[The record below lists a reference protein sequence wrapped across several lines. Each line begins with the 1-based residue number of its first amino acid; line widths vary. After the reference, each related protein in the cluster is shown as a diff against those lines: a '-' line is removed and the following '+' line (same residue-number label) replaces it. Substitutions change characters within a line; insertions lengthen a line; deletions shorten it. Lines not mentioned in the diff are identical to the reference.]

1 MISSSVSK
9 LPFLLTIMY
18 CFFCFGQ
25 NSGPNANALQQ
36 VFTEE
41 PSYWQKDE
49 RQKLVQWQE
58 RILVHVD
65 KNFVKEEESLFFKA
79 YVLTGPNR
87 IRATIS
93 KVLKVEL
100 LDDQKQVLR
109 TQYHEITDGMAVG
122 AFVMPKKLN
131 EGEYTLRAYTR
142 WMQNYGDSF
151 YSHTLLQN
159 ETASSSE
166 SIDKNEME
174 SLKISFYPE
183 GNQLIEQLDNWLLI
197 KATMEG
203 NQHLDIKGQIIDEN
217 NEVIVAA
224 TAYGEGLT
232 SVVFNPQPGKKY
244 RYRVESG
251 QTFDLPPIQQEG
263 YALKVNNL
271 NKTDLDIQI
280 ATSPSLLNSKVWI
293 KGEMSGI
300 TYFKKEIHAENS
312 LETIEVPKEG
322 IPFGIMTIAILNQQ
336 EEILA
341 ERPVSIKPSEKLT
354 ITLMDS
360 EINKDRDEM
369 CLKFKVTDQN
379 GNPVKTQMALSITN
393 IPDGELMEKSGYQLK
408 AMKGNEAYGID
419 RRELFKEDL
428 RLLTSE
434 GSRKQKLQ
442 AVPTKIKFPFQEG
455 LNLFGYAYNL
465 NNELLRNTAVQIIGS
480 SANDVLAKE
489 IETDDTGLI
498 KIENL
503 QLTGETD
510 LIFRTAGDESASR
523 LVKFVPF
530 QEEYDLDSSTK
541 AKLDFKTQK
550 RGAIA
555 TPSPWEYLDSDEL
568 VELEEVEVVEEKLD
582 ASKSSPWANGVKPS
596 KVIYQDMERPRTLP
610 QLFLGVP
617 GMYVANLGG
626 LNPTLRMPAAAGQG
640 PVLWVID
647 GMPMMNQDNSL
658 LEVMNIVS
666 FIDVDRVE
674 ILFGPEAAV
683 YGSRASG
690 GAILVYTRS
699 ASNEDYVN
707 RKEGRLKFQ
716 GYHQSESFNTIAKTM
731 KKQPKKFKDRINT
744 IFWDPM
750 LNTNKAGEVSIKFDT
765 PIPLETI
772 LVKASS
778 ITETG
783 AMGSFNI
790 VY

>member
-1 MISSSVSK
+1 
-9 LPFLLTIMY
+9 MY

-25 NSGPNANALQQ
+25 KSGPNANALQQ

-122 AFVMPKKLN
+122 AFVMPKKLK

-197 KATMEG
+197 KATTEG

-251 QTFDLPPIQQEG
+251 QTFDLPPIQQKG

-300 TYFKKEIHAENS
+300 TYFKKEMHVGNS

-322 IPFGIMTIAILNQQ
+322 IPFGIMTITILNQQ
-336 EEILA
+336 EDILA
-341 ERPVSIKPSEKLT
+341 KRPVRINPSEHIKMTMLDRNINRDKGEISLKL
-354 ITLMDS
+354 
-360 EINKDRDEM
+360 
-369 CLKFKVTDQN
+369 KVTDKK
-379 GNPVKTQMALSITN
+379 GNPISSEIALSVIN
-393 IPDGELMEKSGYQLK
+393 IPEENQIQKLGYRLDT
-408 AMKGNEAYGID
+408 NEADGILNIN
-419 RRELFKEDL
+419 RKERFKEDL
-428 RLLTSE
+428 ALLTSE
-434 GSRKQKLQ
+434 LYMTEELQSVPSR
-442 AVPTKIKFPFQEG
+442 IKYPFQEG
-455 LNLFGYAYNL
+455 LDLFGYAYNL
-465 NNELLRNTAVQIIGS
+465 DNELLRNTAVQIIGS
-480 SANDVLAKE
+480 SADNVLAKE
-489 IETDDTGLI
+489 IITDDTGLI
-498 KIENL
+498 KMENL
-503 QLTGETD
+503 QLSGETD
-510 LIFRTAGDESASR
+510 LIFRTPGDNSSSR

-530 QEEYDLDSSTK
+530 QEEYKSNSSSR
-541 AKLDFKTQK
+541 AVLDFKKQRKGEVTQS
-550 RGAIA
+550 
-555 TPSPWEYLDSDEL
+555 SPWEYLDSEEL
-568 VELEEVEVVEEKLD
+568 VELNEVVVVEEKLN
-582 ASKSSPWANGVKPS
+582 SSRSKPS
-596 KVIYQDMERPRTLP
+596 VYGVTPAKIIYQDKEKPKTLP
-610 QLFLGVP
+610 QLFLTTAGINV
-617 GMYVANLGG
+617 VNLGG
-626 LNPTLRMPAAAGQG
+626 LNPELRLPAAAGAG
-640 PVLWVID
+640 PVLWVVD
-647 GMPMMNQDNSL
+647 GMPMMNQGNSL
-658 LEVMNIVS
+658 MEVMNVVS
-666 FIDVDRVE
+666 FVDIERIEV
-674 ILFGPEAAV
+674 LYGSEAAI

-699 ASNEDYVN
+699 AANLDYVN

-716 GYHQSESFNTIAKTM
+716 GYHQSENFNSVAKIM
-731 KKQPKKFKDRINT
+731 EKKPKRYRDQINT
-744 IFWDPM
+744 IFWEPK
-750 LNTNKAGEVSIKFDT
+750 LRTNEDGEVFIKFNT
-765 PIPLETI
+765 AIPIETI
-772 LVKASS
+772 MLKA
-778 ITETG
+778 TTVTAEG
-783 AMGSFNI
+783 AVGNFTT
-790 VY
+790 VD